1 VPSNSRQSSST
12 TLSFRTR
19 TVEPALPTD
28 IGNHVTQQTPE
39 TSKNRA
45 FHEESADMSLT
56 DTPTISFTTTT
67 PKLVKSRKQYDQYSI
82 RVTYRLDRNSTVHPH
97 LCLALPSHRPLNLST
112 SDTPEPVCST
122 VTMATVGRGDESSPV
137 GLVTKAAARNPFT
150 QEVNV
155 SRQSVRRTAAKSLL
169 TELDAS
175 DPFKDSAT
183 RFSKRASVNVED
195 IPVDGFLMDRASQ
208 EATNK
213 ASRKPHQSTSE
224 TRIAYLRAVASKE
237 RKLARHMPR
246 RAPTPKPHHR
256 GLQFHQLTPGL
267 PNSSRQRSASVGPK
281 TPKPHH
287 RSRPF
292 HRLTPGLPKSPRHR
306 SASAG
311 PKTPAPTNPA
321 PIERPTVRRKK
332 TWKKAM
338 QNMVD
343 YNQRRSHF
351 PRRPTFQQP
360 LKENITLA
368 RLETFW
374 RIMSDLI
381 ARRKIF
387 STGLGGGWEYLGVC
401 ARLVNAR
408 VEEADQ
414 FSMDESDAAAKE
426 LMRQRLITYTK
437 SGKLWLEKSALSTR
451 LS

>member
-281 TPKPHH
+281 TP
-287 RSRPF
+287 
-292 HRLTPGLPKSPRHR
+292 
-306 SASAG
+306 
-311 PKTPAPTNPA
+311 APTNPA